1 LNTEKGEASRRELK
15 KLKQYVYYC
24 CEDELGL
31 LVKYVNPIP
40 ALSDSCELKL
50 DEFYNVIKIE
60 GDDYIIADETG
71 EDWTYPSSM
80 FEIISSNRVSNAFPQ
95 VKHKLAEQE
104 MKNGDYQEAVSC
116 AASVF
121 GLIGDKDLIEEIR
134 KLDPSFKTEQIFQCN
149 SIADKEKKELKK
161 IKLGIGEQKN
171 ATIKAIIDIL
181 KNDENKDNTISE
193 IIKLLKN
200 NKNGNK
206 TITEIIQALENNDKN
221 YKLETIK
228 KMISL
233 LQKSSN
239 KEENLEKHKF
249 LYDIINTKII
259 GKIKDSLFSLFIE
272 REFTIFKEK
281 WKDFFEN
288 SKFAEGDLLEGGI
301 IKHFEKIVYRHRNRC
316 AHNLVSYQEN
326 LPTLS
331 TLSDK
336 EYDYNNYFFRFS
348 LLILIDEIFIK
359 LYKKYIEALENN
371 SYA

>member
-1 LNTEKGEASRRELK
+1 MYKSKHYNFITTPIFNILEESVIACRDIGDGIETQTISEYILQTTFLKMTGASEQ
-15 KLKQYVYYC
+15 KLKCICWELATNDYEYRYQYLNKDYVEC
-24 CEDELGL
+24 S
-31 LVKYVNPIP
+31 KYK
-40 ALSDSCELKL
+40 DK
-50 DEFYNVIKIE
+50 
-60 GDDYIIADETG
+60 
-71 EDWTYPSSM
+71 
-80 FEIISSNRVSNAFPQ
+80 NAI
-95 VKHKLAEQE
+95 
-104 MKNGDYQEAVSC
+104 Y
-116 AASVF
+116 
-121 GLIGDKDLIEEIR
+121 KDLIEEIR
-134 KLDPSFKTEQIFQCN
+134 KLEDEKYKTEQIFQCN